1 MEWLIDLDKCFFVLV
16 LSVPLGHET
25 CILTVFVPHRRFDQT
40 VKGLENE
47 YQDARLEEWN
57 RVSQPIEQW
66 LHSQE
71 QTLQSLQESP
81 DDLNS
86 LYKQQETTEVS

>member
-1 MEWLIDLDKCFFVLV
+1 M
-16 LSVPLGHET
+16 PLGQET
-25 CILTVFVPHRRFDQT
+25 RILTVFLPDCRFDQM

-71 QTLQSLQESP
+71 QTLQSLQESS